1 MRLLSL
7 RSALVCVALVAEGAC
22 AWAGAGK
29 ATYLFTEL
37 GTLGGHDGGGSAI
50 NNAGT
55 VIGESTTPNQSLRPT
70 MWVGD
75 EVIDLQTLCPAM
87 NYALGINKT
96 AQVVGRGYVG
106 GHDHALLWDGASC
119 LDLGTLGGAVS
130 WARGINN
137 TGKVVG
143 FSALKGDSEYHAT
156 LWTGTHVVDLGTLG
170 GSSSDAF
177 AINKTGAVVGEA
189 CLPDGWSCHAALWM
203 NDTATDLGTLPGG
216 TRSTAYAI
224 NDAGQ
229 IVGNSEKAG
238 AGRTATQWNGT
249 TATDLGTL
257 GGSGSTAY
265 GINNAGTIV
274 GAAYGFRA
282 RYSSLRA
289 TLWNGDGIV
298 DLNAL
303 IDPAAKKAGWILV
316 EARAITDRGQITG
329 YARNKE
335 TKATCAFLL
344 TPLR

>member
-1 MRLLSL
+1 LQWHEWLLVHGDIIMRLLSL

-37 GTLGGHDGGGSAI
+37 GTLGGHDGGGTAI

-75 EVIDLQTLCPAM
+75 EVI
-87 NYALGINKT
+87 
-96 AQVVGRGYVG
+96 
-106 GHDHALLWDGASC
+106 
-119 LDLGTLGGAVS
+119 
-130 WARGINN
+130 
-137 TGKVVG
+137 
-143 FSALKGDSEYHAT
+143 
-156 LWTGTHVVDLGTLG
+156 DLGTLG

-203 NDTATDLGTLPGG
+203 NDTVTNLGTLPGG
-216 TRSTAYAI
+216 ARSTAYAI

-238 AGRTATQWNGT
+238 AGRTATLWNGT